1 MIEAYVIFHP
11 TRAGGGH
18 ELYFVSEGD
27 GQLSGGYPLTSKSFA
42 RAAKF
47 KTAAEAYAEAG
58 KYEKLQFFRVA
69 KRLCVG
75 RATN

>member
-1 MIEAYVIFHP
+1 MIEAYVIWHP
-11 TRAGGGH
+11 TRGGGGH
-18 ELYFVSEGD
+18 ELYFVKEGE
-27 GQLSGGYPLTSKSFA
+27 GQMSAYPITSKSFA

-58 KYEKLQFFRVA
+58 KYEKLQLFRVA